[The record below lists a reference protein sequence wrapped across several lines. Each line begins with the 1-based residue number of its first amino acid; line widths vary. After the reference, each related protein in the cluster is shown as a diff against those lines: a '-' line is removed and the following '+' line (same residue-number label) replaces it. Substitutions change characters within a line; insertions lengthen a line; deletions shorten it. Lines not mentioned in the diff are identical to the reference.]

1 MRFGYGF
8 LPAITQDIAA
18 NYVWLKPLATKFT
31 TSVPGA
37 ILLTDVWLYLND
49 LLDKRLLVKP
59 RVPVQLQAGQEAERC
74 KKLMGALRYLY
85 RNSVLVDAY
94 CHLFLMFDFHTYGC
108 LLCLF
113 LEPIVCTHIYMHA
126 YVYYVGYAVI
136 NRPQC
141 YIPNATI
148 SRQKIIQNF
157 AVYQWAMH
165 GAHMEICI
173 LIYHPIYTYA
183 CVFVWCTVFYKHMHT
198 HEHTHGFFR
207 WVLILAVTSP
217 PMLGMTSHDHRVT
230 SLKALLQPS
239 PQSVVSGV
247 SASDLVSELLG
258 VS

>member
-1 MRFGYGF
+1 MRFGYGL

-31 TSVPGA
+31 TTVPGA

-94 CHLFLMFDFHTYGC
+94 CHLFLMFDSTLTGVYFAF
-108 LLCLF
+108 F
-113 LEPIVCTHIYMHA
+113 LEPIVCTHIHMHA
-126 YVYYVGYAVI
+126 YVYYVGYAMI

-183 CVFVWCTVFYKHMHT
+183 CVFVWSTIFFTSICIHMN
-198 HEHTHGFFR
+198 
-207 WVLILAVTSP
+207 IL
-217 PMLGMTSHDHRVT
+217 M
-230 SLKALLQPS
+230 
-239 PQSVVSGV
+239 VS
-247 SASDLVSELLG
+247 
-258 VS
+258 

>member
-113 LEPIVCTHIYMHA
+113 LEPIVCTHIYA
-126 YVYYVGYAVI
+126 
-136 NRPQC
+136 C
-141 YIPNATI
+141 
-148 SRQKIIQNF
+148 
-157 AVYQWAMH
+157 
-165 GAHMEICI
+165 IC
-173 LIYHPIYTYA
+173 LLCGLCNDKP
-183 CVFVWCTVFYKHMHT
+183 
-198 HEHTHGFFR
+198 
-207 WVLILAVTSP
+207 P
-217 PMLGMTSHDHRVT
+217 PMLYTECYH
-230 SLKALLQPS
+230 Q
-239 PQSVVSGV
+239 
-247 SASDLVSELLG
+247 
-258 VS
+258 